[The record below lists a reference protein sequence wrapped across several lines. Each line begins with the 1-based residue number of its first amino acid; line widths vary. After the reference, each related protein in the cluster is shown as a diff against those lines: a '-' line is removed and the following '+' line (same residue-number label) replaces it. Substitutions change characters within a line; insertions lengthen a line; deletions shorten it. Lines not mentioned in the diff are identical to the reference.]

1 MANILSITDFE
12 EGKNKIAYNTYS
24 QGDLQSYIDTYE
36 KHYLIELLGVKL
48 YDDFIADLSGNVP
61 QSAKFLSIYNPIA
74 EEIDDCNV
82 TTRGMKKMLEG
93 FLYFH
98 YVRDNM
104 TKQTNTGSKS
114 VKGDNTTNVSATSA
128 LIQSR
133 FNDSVDDAQNI
144 QFYIEKNDSDYTKY
158 NGVKIGYSLHI

>member
-1 MANILSITDFE
+1 MADILSIADFE
-12 EGKNKIAYNTYS
+12 EGKNKITYNTYS

-36 KHYLIELLGVKL
+36 KHYLIKLLGVKL
-48 YDDFIADLSGNVP
+48 YNDFINDLSGGVP
-61 QSAKFLSIYNPIA
+61 QTARFLSIYNSIA
-74 EEIDDCNV
+74 EEIDHFNV
-82 TTRGMKKMLEG
+82 TTRGMKTMLMG
-93 FLYFH
+93 FVYFH

-133 FNDSVDDAQNI
+133 FNDSVDDARNI
-144 QFYIEKNDSDYTKY
+144 QFYIEENDSDYTKY